1 MPTLFES
8 LQCGSGRCIALTGS
22 GGKTAIMLQLG
33 REMQRLGKRVII
45 STTTKIAAPAG
56 RAGEDWFLIGEG
68 LQIFRERWKKS
79 CIGPALHTVGSR
91 LAEDGKKLDAISIEA
106 VKELLAWD
114 NLDHLLVEA
123 DGSRGKALKGHAPYE
138 PVIPDECDI
147 VISVTGMGIIGAPLT
162 EEYVHRHE
170 IVMRLLQK
178 DEGAVLGWPDVAA
191 LLLHPEGYL
200 GRVGSR
206 ETRIILNGISEEP
219 QRLAALSIAESLAE
233 SGYRHMVCLR
243 GPLFGLS
250 PDNEYGHKV
259 L

>member
-1 MPTLFES
+1 LTLFEAV
-8 LQCGSGRCIALTGS
+8 QCGAGRCIALTGS
-22 GGKTAIMLQLG
+22 GGKTTIMLQLG

-45 STTTKIAAPAG
+45 STTTKIATPSG
-56 RAGEDWFLIGEG
+56 RAGEDWLLVGEG
-68 LQIFRERWKKS
+68 LQRFREKWEKGGRA
-79 CIGPALHTVGSR
+79 PALYTVGSR
-91 LAEDGKKLDAISIEA
+91 VVEEGRKLDAISMEM

-114 NLDHLLVEA
+114 DLDHLLVEA

-138 PVIPDECDI
+138 PVIPDDCDI
-147 VISVTGMGIIGAPLT
+147 VISVIGLGIIGAPLT
-162 EEYVHRHE
+162 EEHVHRHE

-178 DEGAVLGWPDVAA
+178 DEGAILGWPDLAA

-206 ETRIILNGISEEP
+206 ETRIILNGISDEP
-219 QRLAALSIAESLAE
+219 QRLAALSIAGSLAE
-233 SGYRHMVCLR
+233 RGCRHMVCLR

-250 PDNEYGHKV
+250 PENDYGHKV